1 MAIVDEQGRLFG
13 RLNLLDAIVALL
25 VLGLIPLAYGAYV
38 LFRTPMPV
46 MTSVVPGEITDGP
59 NMRIQIRG
67 ENLKPYLRVSV
78 GAIQGQT
85 FLFRDA
91 TEAEVDLQGVPPGT
105 YDVVLYDFAQER
117 SRLPQALTVRP
128 SVLPDAKVIVTGLFG
143 NLKPEQTSSLT
154 VGMVIPS
161 VGEVVAVGKPVP
173 QIARIFSR
181 PNIVQVPVPNS
192 LMVPVMMRMGCWV
205 RSSQGEPEC
214 VANSVGLHPLG
225 LLFLPT
231 PMGTLPFQVDQVRG
245 TQPLVPLEIT
255 VRFSGPSEAL
265 VLLKVGDQDHGAVA
279 NELSIGGTVTGVSG
293 GGGSRDARMT
303 VNGQQGSAG
312 WLYDNQPLRVGG
324 GFTLTTPGYQLSG
337 TVVRVTAPP
346 GAGR

>member
-1 MAIVDEQGRLFG
+1 MAIVDHQGRLFG

-25 VLGLIPLAYGAYV
+25 VLALIPLSYGAYL

-46 MTSVVPGEITDGP
+46 LTAVVPAEMTVGP
-59 NMRIQIRG
+59 NMRFTVRG

-78 GAIQGQT
+78 GVVQGRT
-85 FLFRDA
+85 FLFNDT
-91 TEAEVDLQGVPPGT
+91 TEAEVDLAEVPPGV
-105 YDVVLYDFAQER
+105 YDVVLYDHAQER
-117 SRLPQALTVRP
+117 SRLANALTIHP
-128 SVLPDAKVIVTGLFG
+128 SALPDAKVVVVGMFG
-143 NLKPEQTSSLT
+143 NLTSEQASSLK
-154 VGMVIPS
+154 VGLVIPS

-192 LMVPVMMRMGCWV
+192 LMVPVMMSMGCWV

-255 VRFSGPSEAL
+255 VRFSGPPEAL

-279 NELSIGGTVTGVSG
+279 NELSIGGTVTGVTG

>member
-1 MAIVDEQGRLFG
+1 MAIVDHQGRLFG

-25 VLGLIPLAYGAYV
+25 VLALIPLSYGAYL

-46 MTSVVPGEITDGP
+46 LTAVVPAEMTVGP
-59 NMRIQIRG
+59 NMRFTVRG

-78 GAIQGQT
+78 GATQGQT

-91 TEAEVDLQGVPPGT
+91 TEAEVDLRGVPPGT
-105 YDVVLYDFAQER
+105 HDVVLYDFAQER
-117 SRLPQALTVRP
+117 SRLPKALTIHP
-128 SVLPDAKVIVTGLFG
+128 SVLPDAKVIVVGLFG

-181 PNIVQVPVPNS
+181 PDSVHVPVPNS
-192 LMVPVMMRMGCWV
+192 LMVPVIMRMGCWV
-205 RSSQGEPEC
+205 RSAQGEPEC
-214 VANSVGLHPLG
+214 VANNVGLHPLG

-231 PMGTLPFQVDQVRG
+231 PVGTLPFQVDQVRG
-245 TQPLVPLEIT
+245 TQPLVPLDII
-255 VRFSGPSEAL
+255 VRFTGPPEAL
-265 VLLKVGDQDHGAVA
+265 AMLKVGDQDLGEIP

-293 GGGSRDARMT
+293 GGGSRDARLT
-303 VNGQQGSAG
+303 VNGQQGTPG
-312 WLYDNQPLRVGG
+312 WIYANSPLRVGG
-324 GFTLTTPGYQLSG
+324 PFTLRTPAYQLNG
-337 TVVRVTAPP
+337 TVVRVEP
-346 GAGR
+346 GK